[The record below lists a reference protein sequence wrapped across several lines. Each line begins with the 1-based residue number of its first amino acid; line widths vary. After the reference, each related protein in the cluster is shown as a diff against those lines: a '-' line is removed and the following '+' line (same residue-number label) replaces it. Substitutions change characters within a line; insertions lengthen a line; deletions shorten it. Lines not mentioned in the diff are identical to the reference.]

1 MSRLVRLLTVLAVAL
16 SSPLFLAPS
25 ALAADAACQ
34 PGFDATTKL
43 FTAAVHS
50 YTNETLP
57 GGRSSSG
64 EAIYVNGGIYI
75 NLRGKWIH
83 SKMTTQDML
92 KLEQENI
99 RNSKVSCRYLHEEPV
114 NGEVTSLYMVHSEN
128 EGVREDAQTWISKA
142 KGLPVRTEED
152 VDSGDGDKKHVSIRY
167 EYNHVQAPAGV
178 Q

>member
-1 MSRLVRLLTVLAVAL
+1 MSRLVSLLTVRAVAL
-16 SSPLFLAPS
+16 SSALFLSSS

-43 FTAAVHS
+43 FTVAAHS
-50 YTNETLP
+50 YTNETLS
-57 GGRSSSG
+57 GGKSSTG
-64 EAIYVNGGIYI
+64 EAIYVNGAIYI

-83 SKMTTQDML
+83 SKMTAQDML

-99 RNSKVSCRYLHEEPV
+99 RNSKVSCRYLHEESV

-152 VDSGDGDKKHVSIRY
+152 VDSGDGDKKHISIRY

>member
-1 MSRLVRLLTVLAVAL
+1 MSGLVRSLTALAVAL
-16 SSPLFLAPS
+16 SSALFLS
-25 ALAADAACQ
+25 ASARAADNACQ

-43 FTAAVHS
+43 FTVAAHA
-50 YTNETLP
+50 YTNETLA
-57 GGRSSSG
+57 GGKSRTG
-64 EAIYVNGGIYI
+64 EAIYVNGAIYI

-83 SKMTTQDML
+83 SKMTAQDML

-99 RNSKVSCRYLHEEPV
+99 RKSKVSCRYLHEESV
-114 NGEVTSLYMVHSEN
+114 NGELTSLYMVHSEN

-152 VDSGDGDKKHVSIRY
+152 VDAGDGDKKHVSIRY

>member
-1 MSRLVRLLTVLAVAL
+1 MSRRVRSLTVLAVAL
-16 SSPLFLAPS
+16 SSALCLSPS

-43 FTAAVHS
+43 FTVAAHS

-57 GGRSSSG
+57 GGKSSTG
-64 EAIYVNGGIYI
+64 EAIYVNGAIYI

-83 SKMTTQDML
+83 SKMTAQDML

-99 RNSKVSCRYLHEEPV
+99 RNSKVSCRYLHEESL

-128 EGVREDAQTWISKA
+128 EGIREDAQTWISKA

-152 VDSGDGDKKHVSIRY
+152 VDSGDGDKKHISIRY